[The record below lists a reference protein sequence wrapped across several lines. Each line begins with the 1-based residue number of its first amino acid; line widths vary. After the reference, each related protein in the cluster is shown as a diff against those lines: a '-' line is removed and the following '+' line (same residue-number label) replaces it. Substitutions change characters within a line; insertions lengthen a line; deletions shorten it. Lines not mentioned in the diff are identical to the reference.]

1 MLCHAVQTPKNHAKD
16 ATELAYVRLV
26 TETVFLQLV
35 TTLQGNGKVHSVIL
49 VAVQENVQIVMAL
62 EGLMI
67 NMDMT

>member
-1 MLCHAVQTPKNHAKD
+1 MEQANIK
-16 ATELAYVRLV
+16 LV

-49 VAVQENVQIVMAL
+49 VAVMENVQIVMAL

>member
-1 MLCHAVQTPKNHAKD
+1 MEQANIK
-16 ATELAYVRLV
+16 LV

-49 VAVQENVQIVMAL
+49 VAVMENVQIVMAL

-67 NMDMT
+67 INMDMT